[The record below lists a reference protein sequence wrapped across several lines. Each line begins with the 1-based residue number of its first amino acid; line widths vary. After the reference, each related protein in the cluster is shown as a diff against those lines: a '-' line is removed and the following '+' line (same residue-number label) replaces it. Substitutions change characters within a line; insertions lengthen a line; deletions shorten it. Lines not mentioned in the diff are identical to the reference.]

1 MTEAIHDVRKRALE
15 LAPAERLKLAHDL
28 LESAG
33 AKAGGLFPA
42 DERLRALFHHSP
54 MAIGFSRDGVTVHAS
69 PAYARIFGFDSGEE
83 LVGTSILD
91 VIAPRARADVIAKVE
106 CRARGEDV
114 PDTYET
120 VGIRKDGTEFPF
132 QVHVTRVVLEDGP
145 LTMASLHDITD
156 REPLEARDGREALE
170 LFRARQGE
178 IACVLLDLTMPVMDG
193 LEALEE
199 VRRLAPTTPVVVTS
213 GYGEEHAQA
222 RLAAHEGVVFIAKPY
237 PSSALADAL
246 RRALGCARPSS

>member
-1 MTEAIHDVRKRALE
+1 VTEAIDDVRKRALE

-33 AKAGGLFPA
+33 AKAGGLLPA
-42 DERLRALFHHSP
+42 DERLRALIQHSP

-91 VIAPRARADVIAKVE
+91 VIAPRARADIIDKVAR
-106 CRARGEDV
+106 RARGEDV
-114 PDTYET
+114 PDSYET

-156 REPLEARDGREALE
+156 RRRAEEATREVAEFQRRLIAASPSVILAYEADGQGRCVLANEAAAAIVGTTVERLLEQR
-170 LFRARQGE
+170 FRE
-178 IACVLLDLTMPVMDG
+178 IASWRRSGLLDLA
-193 LEALEE
+193 EAALREGALQRRE
-199 VRRLAPTTPVVVTS
+199 VELRT
-213 GYGEEHAQA
+213 
-222 RLAAHEGVVFIAKPY
+222 
-237 PSSALADAL
+237 SSAAT
-246 RRALGCARPSS
+246 S